1 MKDFTDNKG
10 NTFALLKGVSNK
22 YPLTILLMELAEE
35 LRSKDLSMD
44 LEWVRRDE
52 NTVVDDL
59 SNGKYEAFD
68 QSLRRGQGRQDGVES
83 FGRPAEKKRRTT
95 LRGYQVPEASGEE
108 RRCSK
113 KHCSRRST
121 RGKVLSR
128 WWVTE
133 KGTCPS

>member
-1 MKDFTDNKG
+1 MKDFTDN
-10 NTFALLKGVSNK
+10 FALLKGVLTK

-68 QSLRRGQGRQDGVES
+68 QSLR
-83 FGRPAEKKRRTT
+83 
-95 LRGYQVPEASGEE
+95 EE
-108 RRCSK
+108 VK
-113 KHCSRRST
+113 ADKM
-121 RGKVLSR
+121 
-128 WWVTE
+128 E
-133 KGTCPS
+133 